1 MWLVFRGGSR
11 VKIFNQVL
19 SQIFLLSRRFVYLI
33 APLLTLSLF
42 LLICA
47 QNNIYPTGE
56 KSLAWCDANQQFIPL
71 LADFKDILEGQQG
84 FFINLANAG
93 GTNFFGIF
101 FFFLCSPFSFLVIF
115 VSKTDLML
123 FFNILM
129 LLKLMT
135 ISLTSSWYLGRKYRN
150 LNVGMVLGLS
160 MLYTFSAYT
169 MMYYQNLMWL
179 DIVYLL
185 PLLLAA
191 IDYLFDKDKYLP
203 YMLTIIFIFVLNYYL
218 GAMVII
224 FTLLYVG
231 LRLYDERKLIATKR
245 IALSFIKGSALAA
258 LIAAFIYIPVFIQY
272 LSSARSTSL
281 ITSIQKSWF
290 IPSYQTT
297 IPIFLCLVSIIPFI
311 FIKNAKNRVRIIL
324 FILTLIPCVIEP
336 INKMWHFGSYQ
347 AFPCR
352 FAFITIMLGI
362 EIVASNL
369 DLFFENQKSSL
380 KGLIGDA
387 LVILIAIGAIFF
399 QIRFVEEKIGSLD
412 QYASTLW
419 GNTTSFEAILRYYS
433 VIFLM
438 VLIIFG
444 ILKIRK
450 INKVGFS
457 ISLLGLL
464 LVDATFSLR
473 IYAVPPSRDTI
484 SYQNYFE
491 LSDKIQDE
499 SFYRVKTATRMMDV
513 NLLGAIG
520 YNSIGHYTSLTDET
534 YMFTMKK
541 LGYSACWMEVGTYG
555 GTKFTDALLIN
566 KYTIKSGA
574 QSDAY
579 LNTEHFSIYENQV
592 FPFGIPTFSDLSTE
606 EELEPNTR
614 ATMQNHI
621 YEKLFGGE
629 SLHNF
634 YDYETHAI
642 QDDSTEDYFRLKPL
656 STNSYLQYNVE
667 VNSPETL
674 YFECFDQYS
683 NNLSEPINESLKIYV
698 NDKLISNSYPT
709 PNINGVIELGT
720 FENTT
725 VRVQVK
731 LTKTLNCRS
740 LSLYSIKD
748 QLFDQVISTTKG
760 ADLKVSGDRIYGS
773 FNNSQNANYLF
784 IALPYN
790 AGYHAKINGQNAS
803 LIRVFSGFMALKLNE
818 GQNDI
823 ELTFYA
829 QGMTPGI
836 ILTCLGLI
844 LLSVDLLVKYRYKLT
859 IPHRD
864 VLERISFVTCIVLL
878 VLMIFILY
886 LFPILLNISR
896 ELSLFV

>member
-1 MWLVFRGGSR
+1 MS
-11 VKIFNQVL
+11 VKTFNQVL
-19 SQIFLLSRRFVYLI
+19 SQIFSLIRRFVYLI

-47 QNNIYPTGE
+47 QNNLYPLGE
-56 KSLAWCDANQQFIPL
+56 KSLAWCDANQQVIPL
-71 LADFKDILEGQQG
+71 LADFKDILEGRQG

-93 GTNFFGIF
+93 GANFFGIF

-115 VSKTDLML
+115 VSKAELML
-123 FFNILM
+123 FFNVLM

-135 ISLTSSWYLGRKYRN
+135 ISFTSSWYLGRKYHN
-150 LNVGMVLGLS
+150 LNVGIILGLS

-185 PLLLAA
+185 PLLLGA
-191 IDYLFDKDKYLP
+191 IDYLFEKDKYLP
-203 YMLTIIFIFVLNYYL
+203 YMITIILIFVFNYYL
-218 GAMVII
+218 GAMVVI

-231 LRLYDERKLIATKR
+231 LRLYDERKIYDTKR
-245 IALSFIKGSALAA
+245 IALTFIKGSALAA

-272 LSSARSTSL
+272 LSSARSASL

-290 IPSYQTT
+290 ISSYQTT
-297 IPIFLCLVSIIPFI
+297 IPIFLCLVSILPFM
-311 FIKNAKNRVRIIL
+311 FIKNEKNRVRIIL

-369 DLFFENQKSSL
+369 DLFFEDQKSSL
-380 KGLIGDA
+380 KGIIGDI

-399 QIRFVEEKIGSLD
+399 QIKFVEEKIGYLD

-419 GNTTSFEAILRYYS
+419 GNDTSFEAILRYYS
-433 VIFLM
+433 VILLL

-444 ILKIRK
+444 ILKTKK
-450 INKVGFS
+450 INKTGFS

-464 LVDATFSLR
+464 LVEATFSLS
-473 IYAVPPSRDTI
+473 IYAIPPSRDTS

-499 SFYRVKTATRMMDV
+499 SFYRVKTTNKMMDV

-541 LGYSACWMEVGTYG
+541 LGYSSYWMEVGTYG

-566 KYTIKSGA
+566 KYTIKSGV
-574 QSDAY
+574 QNDAY
-579 LNTEHFSIYENQV
+579 LNTEHFSIYQNQV
-592 FPFGIPTFSDLSTE
+592 LPFGIPTYSDLSAE

-614 ATMQNHI
+614 AMMQNHI

-634 YDYETHAI
+634 YDYEVHAI
-642 QDDSTEDYFRLKPL
+642 QDDSTEEYFRLKPL

-667 VNSPETL
+667 VNEPETL

-709 PNINGVIELGT
+709 QNMNGTIELGT
-720 FENTT
+720 FENTI
-725 VRVQVK
+725 VHVQIK
-731 LTKTLNCRS
+731 LSKTLNCRS

-748 QLFDQVISTTKG
+748 QLFDQVISNTKG

-773 FNNSQNANYLF
+773 FDNMQNANYLF

-790 AGYHAKINGQNAS
+790 TGYHAKINGQNAS
-803 LIRVFSGFMALKLNE
+803 LVRVFSGFMALKLNE

-836 ILTCLGLI
+836 IITCLGLI
-844 LLSVDLLVKYRYKLT
+844 LLSADLLVKYRYKLT

-864 VLERISFVTCIVLL
+864 TLERISFVTCIVLL
-878 VLMIFILY
+878 VLTIVILY
-886 LFPILLNISR
+886 LFPILLNVAK